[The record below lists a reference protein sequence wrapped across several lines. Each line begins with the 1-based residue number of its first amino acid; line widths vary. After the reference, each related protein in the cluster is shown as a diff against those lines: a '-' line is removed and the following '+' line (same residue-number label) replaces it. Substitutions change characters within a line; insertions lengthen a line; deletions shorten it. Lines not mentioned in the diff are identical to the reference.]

1 MPTRVLKSR
10 NNKEYLPQVRNYKD
24 NVVLGNIIKKVVPE
38 KRGVRFFRNTRIKET
53 YLRKKESV
61 RSWDYIVQPYLSN
74 CSYYCLEYSI
84 NKSNG
89 YDISIIPNNENRDI
103 NIIGNL
109 QVYLVE
115 YNKDMFKSLIFHYLL
130 QKYYENNYNK
140 NSLKYLINLYE
151 FGTICF
157 DEPSSNDVIPFDKPS
172 YYAIMEKSKNLF
184 DYFKELLRENNTSIQ
199 DRLIKLIGI
208 FKECCNAVKIIHNL
222 EYLYLNINLESFRL
236 SKYYDI
242 KINDFKFSKKNG
254 YKTNEVF
261 GKLIY
266 IPNDWYKNSL
276 SKKETTLQYH
286 HDIFSLGCMF
296 IQLLYN
302 YVFKE
307 NIFMVCP
314 IESNNNFDVS
324 SQKKEYTIKLH
335 NNDMEKLRNKL
346 INKLVLNKDNKS
358 VKENLSNNIVEL
370 INNMVNP
377 DPEKRY
383 TNISDVI
390 SQIDKIKNS
399 SE

>member
-10 NNKEYLPQVRNYKD
+10 NNKIYLPQVRNYKD

-38 KRGVRFFRNTRIKET
+38 KRGIRLFGNTRIEKK
-53 YLRKKESV
+53 YLRKKGFGS
-61 RSWDYIVQPYLSN
+61 SHYYIVKPYLSN
-74 CSYYCLEYSI
+74 CSYLCLEYSI

-89 YDISIIPNNENRDI
+89 GYDISIYPNEENKDI
-103 NIIGNL
+103 NIKGNL

-151 FGTICF
+151 FGTIYF
-157 DEPSSNDVIPFDKPS
+157 DKPSNYAIRFDKPS

-184 DYFKELLRENNTSIQ
+184 DYFKELLSKNNTSIQ
-199 DRLIKLIGI
+199 YRLIKLIGI

-222 EYLYLNINLESFRL
+222 EYLYLNINLESFMI

-242 KINDFKFSKKNG
+242 KINDFKFAKKNG

-276 SKKETTLQYH
+276 SNKETTLQYH

-296 IQLLYN
+296 IQLLYQ
-302 YVFKE
+302 YVFQE
-307 NIFMVCP
+307 NIVMVCP
-314 IESNNNFDVS
+314 IESNVS
-324 SQKKEYTIKLH
+324 SEKNEYTIELH
-335 NNDMEKLRNKL
+335 NKDMKKLKDEL

-377 DPEKRY
+377 YPENRY
-383 TNISDVI
+383 KNISDVI
-390 SQIDKIKNS
+390 SQIDKIKK
-399 SE
+399 

>member
-10 NNKEYLPQVRNYKD
+10 NNKIYLPQVRNYKD

-38 KRGVRFFRNTRIKET
+38 KRGFFSKRLSGNTRIEEKI
-53 YLRKKESV
+53 LRKKGF
-61 RSWDYIVQPYLSN
+61 RSYGPTYEVKPYLSN
-74 CSYYCLEYSI
+74 CSYLCLEYSI

-89 YDISIIPNNENRDI
+89 YDISIFPNNENRDI
-103 NIIGNL
+103 NIKGNL

-157 DEPSSNDVIPFDKPS
+157 DKPL

-184 DYFKELLRENNTSIQ
+184 DYFKELLKNKNNNNKSIQ
-199 DRLIKLIGI
+199 YRLIKLIGI
-208 FKECCNAVKIIHNL
+208 FKECCNAVKIMHDL
-222 EYLYLNINLESFRL
+222 EYLYLNINLESFMIT
-236 SKYYDI
+236 KYYDI
-242 KINDFKFSKKNG
+242 KINDFKFAKKNG

-276 SKKETTLQYH
+276 SNKETTLQYH

-307 NIFMVCP
+307 SIFMVCP

-324 SQKKEYTIKLH
+324 SKKKEYTNELH
-335 NNDMEKLRNKL
+335 NNDMKKLRDEL
-346 INKLVLNKDNKS
+346 INKLVLNKDNNS

-390 SQIDKIKNS
+390 SQIDKIKK
-399 SE
+399 